1 MKNVSTST
9 RGRKFNINKFVINR
23 AWEIAKNA
31 AVAHNTNPVDVALTG
46 LVRASDFFAE
56 SMRLAWVEGK
66 RKAAKMADFEVH
78 TLHKVPKKNQA
89 KILGDI
95 AATLIAKGLVKAK
108 VGEDAL
114 STIYRATKASFE
126 HREALATAIFHS
138 RFGTPVS
145 KSQNRHILK
154 AIPELVETHQSS
166 DDVLIESAFDSAT
179 A

>member
-1 MKNVSTST
+1 MKTVSTST
-9 RGRKFNINKFVINR
+9 RGRKFNINKFVVNR

-31 AVAHNTNPVDVALTG
+31 SIAHNTNPVDVALKG
-46 LVRASDFFAE
+46 LTRSSEYFAE
-56 SMRLAWVEGK
+56 AMRIAWVEGK
-66 RKAAKMADFEVH
+66 RKAAKMSDFEVH

-108 VGEDAL
+108 AGEEAL
-114 STIYRATKASFE
+114 ATIYRGAENTYE
-126 HREALATAIFHS
+126 HREELATAIFHS

-154 AIPELVETHQSS
+154 AIPELVETNESS
-166 DDVLIESAFDSAT
+166 QEVLNESTF
-179 A
+179 